1 MDLQQLSDR
10 AEITDVITRY
20 TRAIDTGDWDGLD
33 TVFTSDARIDYT
45 SAGGTKSAFPEMK
58 QWLADVL
65 PGFPRRQ
72 HVIGQIDID
81 LSADTAR
88 ATAYFLNP
96 MVTATAHG
104 TEGLYACG
112 GYYHHQMVR
121 TADGWRSREL
131 VEETV
136 WTA

>member
-1 MDLQQLSDR
+1 MDLHQLSDR

-20 TRAIDTGDWDGLD
+20 ARAIDTGDWDGLD
-33 TVFTSDARIDYT
+33 EVFTPDARIDYT
-45 SAGGTKSAFPEMK
+45 SAGGTAGGFAEMK
-58 QWLADVL
+58 QWLAEVL

-72 HVIGQIDID
+72 HVIGQLDIGLD
-81 LSADTAR
+81 GDRAR
-88 ATAYFLNP
+88 VTAYFVNP
-96 MVTATAHG
+96 MVTLAADG
-104 TEGLYACG
+104 TEGLYRCG